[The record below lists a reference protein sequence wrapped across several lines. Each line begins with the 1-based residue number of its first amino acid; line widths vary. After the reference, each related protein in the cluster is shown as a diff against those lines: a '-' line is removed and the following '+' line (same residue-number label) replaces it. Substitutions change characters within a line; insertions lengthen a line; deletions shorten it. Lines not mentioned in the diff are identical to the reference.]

1 MLELSVTYCSYKGD
15 SSWRQKKPAEL
26 SEHLTLTHV
35 SPLCKAPI
43 VNQDS
48 GSRISV
54 ECIVT
59 SCACALAKK
68 LHLKAKRRQKV
79 FGSVLTDISG
89 WIFEIISKTFPS
101 KIPLRIVF
109 AGHQSKDVTRPR
121 EKLIWCLAG
130 GRHMSRIFFS
140 TRFYIEII
148 SMNSFFCL
156 SRFEDCPFPSRI
168 GFKTTGIP
176 KLGERIRITFCCA
189 RARLSISDFLGGSG
203 SHNERGAAEWLCIR
217 STTRDW
223 IQRRKVNTI
232 NRGLIRLLIGAF
244 GRIVIGERME
254 SGY

>member
-35 SPLCKAPI
+35 SPLGKAPI

-48 GSRISV
+48 SSRISL

-59 SCACALAKK
+59 SCAWLCEKIAFESEEAPKGFRQRLDRYFRLNLRNHFKNFPKQNSATNR
-68 LHLKAKRRQKV
+68 LRRAPV
-79 FGSVLTDISG
+79 ERCNET
-89 WIFEIISKTFPS
+89 EREAN
-101 KIPLRIVF
+101 LR
-109 AGHQSKDVTRPR
+109 
-121 EKLIWCLAG
+121 CLAG

-148 SMNSFFCL
+148 SMNSLFCL
-156 SRFEDCPFPSRI
+156 SRFEDGPFPSRI

-189 RARLSISDFLGGSG
+189 RARVSSSDFLGGFG

-232 NRGLIRLLIGAF
+232 NRDLIRLLIGAF